1 MPLNGLESAPLLE
14 TGSRKEGR
22 KKKKTHLVVDIAGN
36 ILQNDTLQAN
46 DDGDSPSSIFDAI
59 IAKLQVRVVISVSSF
74 EMSK

>member
-1 MPLNGLESAPLLE
+1 MPLNGLESAPPLE
-14 TGSRKEGR
+14 TGSRKEG

-36 ILQNDTLQAN
+36 VLQNDTLQAN

>member
-14 TGSRKEGR
+14 TRSRKER

-36 ILQNDTLQAN
+36 VLQSDTLQAN

>member
-1 MPLNGLESAPLLE
+1 MPLNGLESAPPLE
-14 TGSRKEGR
+14 TRSRKER

-36 ILQNDTLQAN
+36 VLQNDTLQAN

-59 IAKLQVRVVISVSSF
+59 IAKLQVRVVIFVSSF

>member
-22 KKKKTHLVVDIAGN
+22 KKKKTHLVV
-36 ILQNDTLQAN
+36 DTLQAN